1 MLRFVFIIAVFM
13 SGCSLQR
20 GIIGDSF
27 SGKADD
33 VVSQVAAPHNLSV
46 LSVTGGLCL
55 VAGMVLLV
63 VSRGKLGWYPSIG
76 GLLLVV
82 LNFVIARYSHYLF
95 APALVFTGMIS
106 AAWTYK
112 TVKQILT
119 EKKKK

>member
-1 MLRFVFIIAVFM
+1 MNHLYLMLVVLFLA
-13 SGCSLQR
+13 GCQTTVP
-20 GIIGDSF
+20 IGSSSSAF
-27 SGKADD
+27 RELKESAE
-33 VVSQVAAPHNLSV
+33 SEPLTV

-63 VSRGKLGWYPSIG
+63 VTSGKKGWYPVLG

-82 LNFVIARYSHYLF
+82 LNFFIARYSHYLF

-112 TVKQILT
+112 TIKQILL
-119 EKKKK
+119 EKKQ